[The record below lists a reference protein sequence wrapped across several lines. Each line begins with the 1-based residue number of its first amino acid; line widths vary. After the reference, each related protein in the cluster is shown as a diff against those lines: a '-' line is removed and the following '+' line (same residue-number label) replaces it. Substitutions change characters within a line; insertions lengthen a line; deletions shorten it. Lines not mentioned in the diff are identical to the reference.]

1 MNRKQIETIINN
13 TQQMQKMGKDLAER
27 ILKGD
32 SKKALIIGLE
42 GELGSGKTTFIQGL
56 AKGLGIKEHITSPTF
71 VIMKKYNFS
80 KGKLYHIDCYR
91 IDLKDLIELDFKEII
106 NNPKNIVVI
115 EWAEKVKDILPNN
128 IIWMKFE
135 YIDKNKRKLV
145 YEEINY
151 S

>member
-1 MNRKQIETIINN
+1 MNKKQTETIINN

-27 ILKGD
+27 IIKED
-32 SKKALIIGLE
+32 NKEALIIGLE

-56 AKGLGIKEHITSPTF
+56 AKGLGIEELITSPTF
-71 VIMKKYNFS
+71 VIMKKYDFS

-115 EWAEKVKDILPNN
+115 EWAEKIKDILPNN
-128 IIWMKFE
+128 VIWMKFE
-135 YIDKNKRKLV
+135 YLDKNKRKV
-145 YEEINY
+145 TYEEINY

>member
-1 MNRKQIETIINN
+1 MENIIN
-13 TQQMQKMGKDLAER
+13 TAQEMQKMGNDLAER
-27 ILKGD
+27 ILKED
-32 SKKALIIGLE
+32 KNKALIIGLE

-56 AKGLGIKEHITSPTF
+56 AKGLGIEELITSPTF
-71 VIMKKYNFS
+71 VIMKKYDFS

-115 EWAEKVKDILPNN
+115 EWAEKVKDILPKNT
-128 IIWMKFE
+128 IWMKFE
-135 YIDKNKRKLV
+135 YLDKDKRKV
-145 YEEINY
+145 TYEEINN